1 VWLLVSEVR
10 KGKRRRS
17 SSSSSSDGVD
27 ALSTKKPDLHAPP
40 PSLRLSEKSQ
50 TLELSIS
57 QRLVLLEA
65 LVHAQALQINRL
77 SSDNQAQRKRIDEY
91 EAELAAMRSEIG
103 RVDGQVDKL
112 ELEVAEQRED
122 IARLDGDVQY
132 CLEREDEI
140 KEAITD
146 AVTDALMD
154 RISERGLSASNVVFT
169 LEKG

>member
-1 VWLLVSEVR
+1 
-10 KGKRRRS
+10 
-17 SSSSSSDGVD
+17 
-27 ALSTKKPDLHAPP
+27 
-40 PSLRLSEKSQ
+40 
-50 TLELSIS
+50 
-57 QRLVLLEA
+57 
-65 LVHAQALQINRL
+65 
-77 SSDNQAQRKRIDEY
+77 
-91 EAELAAMRSEIG
+91 
-103 RVDGQVDKL
+103 VDKL